1 MRKEDTTTDYLNKSQ
16 WGNSEE
22 IRTIKTT
29 QKDKSKLKKDS
40 KVVSTSET
48 RKVSSKR
55 TEKPSKAR
63 QSELISKAKA
73 RVISNQV
80 ELEEIKKEVKK
91 AKS

>member
-16 WGNSEE
+16 WGNSGE

-29 QKDKSKLKKDS
+29 QAPKSKLVKDS

-63 QSELISKAKA
+63 QSELISNAKA

-80 ELEEIKKEVKK
+80 ELEEIKKTNTKK
-91 AKS
+91 

>member
-16 WGNSEE
+16 WGKSEE

-80 ELEEIKKEVKK
+80 ELEEIKKTNNKK
-91 AKS
+91 